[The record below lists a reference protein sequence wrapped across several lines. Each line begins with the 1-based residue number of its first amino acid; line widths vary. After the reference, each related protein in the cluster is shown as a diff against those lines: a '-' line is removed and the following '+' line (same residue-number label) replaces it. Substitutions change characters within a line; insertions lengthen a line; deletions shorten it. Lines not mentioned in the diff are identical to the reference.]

1 MRITI
6 VGLGLIGGSLG
17 MALKQARGSELEIV
31 GYARNAGVAERA
43 KQLRAVD
50 RTENT
55 LAASVG
61 GSDLVFICTP
71 VRAVEEVL
79 QGIASHTPPGCL
91 ITDTASTKQQVMVW
105 ARKYLCPKLAF
116 VGGHPMAGKE
126 SFGIEAADSSL
137 FKGCAYCLTPAD
149 WTDPKYVEV
158 AKNTVEWTGGKP
170 FLMDARQHDYMVA
183 GISHL
188 PALVS
193 AAVVAATAGSADW
206 PIMAGL
212 ASTGYRDT
220 TRLASGNPKVL
231 GDILSTNR
239 EAVLHW
245 VDEFSRVL
253 AELKAELARG
263 NGDLEDTLARVR
275 QARQQWLEGRAN
287 QQCSQ

>member
-43 KQLRAVD
+43 KQLRAVE
-50 RTENT
+50 RSENT

-61 GSDLVFICTP
+61 GSDLGFTCSP
-71 VRAVEEVL
+71 VWAEEEVL

-105 ARKYLCPKLAF
+105 AREYLCPKLAF

-158 AKNTVEWTGGKP
+158 AKNAVEWAGGKP
-170 FLMDARQHDYMVA
+170 FLLDARQHDYMVA

-206 PIMAGL
+206 PVMARL

-220 TRLASGNPKVL
+220 TRLASGSPKVL

-239 EAVLHW
+239 EAVLRW

-253 AELKAELARG
+253 AEFKTELARE
-263 NGDLEDTLARVR
+263 NSDLEDTLARVR
-275 QARQQWLEGRAN
+275 QARQQWLEGQAN
-287 QQCSQ
+287 QKCSQ

>member
-6 VGLGLIGGSLG
+6 IGLGLIGGSMG

-31 GYARNAGVAERA
+31 GYARNADVAEQA

-50 RTENT
+50 RTEAT
-55 LAASVG
+55 LAASVS

-91 ITDTASTKQQVMVW
+91 ITDTASTKQQVMAW

-126 SFGIEAADSSL
+126 NFGVEAADSNL
-137 FKGCAYCLTPAD
+137 FKRCTYCLTPTD
-149 WTDPKYVEV
+149 WTDPKYIEV
-158 AKNTVEWTGGKP
+158 AKDAVEWAGGKP
-170 FLMDARQHDYMVA
+170 FLLDARQHDYMVA

-206 PIMAGL
+206 PVMARL
-212 ASTGYRDT
+212 AATGYRDT
-220 TRLASGNPKVL
+220 TRLASGSPKVL

-239 EAVLHW
+239 EAILHW
-245 VDEFSRVL
+245 IDEFSRVM
-253 AELKAELARG
+253 AEFKAELATE

-275 QARQQWLEGRAN
+275 QARQQWMEGQAN
-287 QQCSQ
+287 QKCSQ